1 MSLNVYA
8 RKYSHPRRVTA
19 RSSVVK
25 RYVYRDGKL
34 TEIALTEKL
43 TNRPADRPS
52 RIRK

>member
-8 RKYSHPRRVTA
+8 RKYSHPRRVTP

-25 RYVYRDGKL
+25 RYVYRDGKMV
-34 TEIALTEKL
+34 EIPLTEKL
-43 TNRPADRPS
+43 TNRPADRAS